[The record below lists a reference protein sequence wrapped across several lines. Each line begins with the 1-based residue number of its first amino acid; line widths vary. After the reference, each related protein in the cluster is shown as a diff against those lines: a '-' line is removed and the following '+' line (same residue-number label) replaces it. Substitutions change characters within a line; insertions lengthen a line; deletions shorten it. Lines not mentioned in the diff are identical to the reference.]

1 MHHIIKV
8 VVRWI
13 ASSAIKLLRVPAVGK
28 GIVRVPFLHRRINRF
43 VINRMALVTRTR
55 PHPFSTQS
63 AFTSWSSLTDKT
75 WSARH
80 LPVSAIDQSSL
91 PGWEGENGLRPLFER
106 QDGEQRMCPKSTL
119 LFVTFAQYLTD
130 GFIRTV
136 PEKDPDTGSADE
148 ENRKRNTSNHE
159 IDMCPLYGRTVDQTN
174 ALRIQNPSPAERGR
188 LRSQEIDGEEFP
200 PFLFENGVVNPVYD
214 VLDTPLGLREIIQN
228 CESDNPAIATYAK
241 FIRDK
246 LFAVGGDRVNSVPQV
261 SLMNTLWLREHNRL
275 AFELASQH
283 ESWSDD
289 QVFETAR
296 NIVIV
301 EFIKVVVEDYIN
313 HIAPIAVPLMADSS
327 IAWEAPWNKAN
338 WITTE
343 FSLLYRWHALV
354 PDSIRWGDSD
364 YSMGPGYLMNNMPL
378 ITSGL
383 KRAFEDL
390 SSQKAAELGPRNT
403 NERLVEIENNS
414 IRQGRICQL
423 ASYNEYRKY
432 LGRKPV
438 SNFSAVSSDP
448 FVVSQLER
456 AYRDVDEIDFF
467 VGIFCEDRIV
477 DSPLPQT
484 IFSFVALDAFT
495 QALTNPLLSEHV
507 FSTGSN
513 SKDSTFSSYG
523 NEQIRS
529 CKSLKDIVVRNIKD
543 ADNLGFVGMTQQG
556 WAPSRN

>member
-1 MHHIIKV
+1 
-8 VVRWI
+8 
-13 ASSAIKLLRVPAVGK
+13 
-28 GIVRVPFLHRRINRF
+28 
-43 VINRMALVTRTR
+43 
-55 PHPFSTQS
+55 
-63 AFTSWSSLTDKT
+63 
-75 WSARH
+75 
-80 LPVSAIDQSSL
+80 
-91 PGWEGENGLRPLFER
+91 
-106 QDGEQRMCPKSTL
+106 
-119 LFVTFAQYLTD
+119 
-130 GFIRTV
+130 
-136 PEKDPDTGSADE
+136 
-148 ENRKRNTSNHE
+148 
-159 IDMCPLYGRTVDQTN
+159 
-174 ALRIQNPSPAERGR
+174 
-188 LRSQEIDGEEFP
+188 
-200 PFLFENGVVNPVYD
+200 
-214 VLDTPLGLREIIQN
+214 
-228 CESDNPAIATYAK
+228 
-241 FIRDK
+241 
-246 LFAVGGDRVNSVPQV
+246 
-261 SLMNTLWLREHNRL
+261 
-275 AFELASQH
+275 
-283 ESWSDD
+283 
-289 QVFETAR
+289 
-296 NIVIV
+296 
-301 EFIKVVVEDYIN
+301 
-313 HIAPIAVPLMADSS
+313 MADSS
-327 IAWEAPWNKAN
+327 IAWEAPWNKTN

-403 NERLVEIENNS
+403 NEHLVEIENNS

-529 CKSLKDIVVRNIKD
+529 CKSLKDIVMRNIKD

-556 WAPSRN
+556 WVPSRN